1 VGEAAGKGVEVLMST
16 ELLDELE
23 ARVHEAAERLR
34 ALKEQNSRLA
44 ERVAELEEQ
53 LEAREGEEA
62 SAWASEREEVRR
74 RLEGLVATLEGLLE
88 S

>member
-1 VGEAAGKGVEVLMST
+1 MSA

-34 ALKEQNSRLA
+34 ALKEQNARLT
-44 ERVAELEEQ
+44 ERVGELEEQ
-53 LEAREGEEA
+53 LTAREEDAG
-62 SAWASEREEVRR
+62 WAAERDEVRR
-74 RLEGLVATLEGLLE
+74 RLEALVATLEGLLE